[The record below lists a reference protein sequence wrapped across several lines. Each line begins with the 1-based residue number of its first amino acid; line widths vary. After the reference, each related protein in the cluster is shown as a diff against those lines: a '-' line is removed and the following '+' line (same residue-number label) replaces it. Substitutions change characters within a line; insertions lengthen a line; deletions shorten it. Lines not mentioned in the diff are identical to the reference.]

1 MSSNRKKYKPTDY
14 RPQALFQDGS
24 DLPLFT
30 GYNPQPESQSA
41 PANHKAPS
49 SYPGEHSLYA
59 ESEWTR
65 SLPVYR
71 TTRVLPFYP
80 NKPDAWGNL
89 SGEPV
94 DVYSGV
100 WVRILMT
107 APHDPDKHLV
117 EHEGRYVWTCW
128 VAAV

>member
-1 MSSNRKKYKPTDY
+1 MSSHKTKREQY

-24 DLPLFT
+24 DLPLNT

-41 PANHKAPS
+41 PTNRKAPRPF
-49 SYPGEHSLYA
+49 PGENSRYA
-59 ESEWTR
+59 ESNWTP

-71 TTRVLPFYP
+71 TTRVLAFYP
-80 NKPDAWGNL
+80 NKPDARGNL

-94 DVYSGV
+94 DVCSGV

-107 APHDPDKHLV
+107 APHNLDKHLV
-117 EHEGRYVWTCW
+117 EYEGRYVWTSW